1 MSKTDEGNVE
11 IKKIQ
16 DNIETQKRLV
26 DRAIRQLETVE
37 RLKMPD
43 STPYFSFKT
52 AESIE
57 DLKGRGLGLRAAL
70 RNDIMRG
77 QVRIKQLAAEAR
89 RIRQGD
95 YELVVKRQHE
105 ALLEADRAADRRAMA
120 IIEKA
125 ANTRGYLT
133 EEEFAEVQGGLLKG
147 LKGHVDFLRN
157 HPSRGNIKETLD
169 KLGRVYSMG
178 MEDAETADLAM
189 KTVQKASRRLVDDAK
204 TKFLKKPTPAAASE
218 LMGEIANN
226 EMLGGESAVAYIDQ
240 HIVPKLT
247 KLALDAERA
256 FRNNPTTDNCEAMFN
271 AEYACVEAGGA
282 PLADPPK
289 GLRRIKAGTSRRFG
303 PKDMLSA
310 VSKEYYGSWSYW
322 DVLVRYNWGVFR
334 DPERPQTETV
344 ITVPY

>member
-1 MSKTDEGNVE
+1 MSKTEEGRVE
-11 IKKIQ
+11 IRTIQ
-16 DNIETQKRLV
+16 DNIATQQRLV
-26 DRAIRQLETVE
+26 ERAIRQLETVE
-37 RLKMPD
+37 RLNIPD

-52 AESIE
+52 AEKIE

-77 QVRIKQLAAEAR
+77 QVRIKQLAEEAR

-95 YELVVKRQHE
+95 YELVVQRQHE
-105 ALLEADRAADRRAMA
+105 ALLQADRQADLRAMA
-120 IIEKA
+120 IIENA

-133 EEEFAEVQGGLLKG
+133 EAEFAEVQGGLLKG
-147 LKGHVDFLRN
+147 LKGHVEFLRK

-178 MEDAETADLAM
+178 MEDAETAGLAM
-189 KTVQKASRRLVDDAK
+189 KTVQKASRKLVDDAK
-204 TKFLKKPTPAAASE
+204 TTFLKKPTPAAATA

-226 EMLGGESAVAYIDQ
+226 EMLGGESATAYIDQ

-247 KLALDAERA
+247 ELAAAAERA
-256 FRNNPTTDNCEAMFN
+256 FRNNPTTANCEAMFN
-271 AEYACVEAGGA
+271 AEYACVQAGGA

-289 GLRRIKAGTSRRFG
+289 GLRRIKQGKSRRFG
-303 PKDMLSA
+303 PRDMLSA

-322 DVLVRYNWGVFR
+322 DVLIRHNWGVFS
-334 DPERPQTETV
+334 DPESPQTDTA
-344 ITVPY
+344 ITIPY